1 MKNFQFINRK
11 YNRSVE
17 WVKEHSFGIDT
28 LTQVKMDEFHFLEKV
43 LKNKRIVWMGE
54 NGHGIAEHNLLK
66 SKLIE
71 FLYHK
76 MGFKVI
82 AFESG
87 LSECYSSNHLKNSL
101 SVNELMDKSIYSLW
115 KTEETIS
122 LFKLIKETD
131 LNLLGFDFQPSTK
144 QNLFLEFL
152 ESIDIDIPV
161 EFKMSVKRVDEGT
174 LDWYK
179 RIGEYKARRKKV
191 PKTIFQEFQG
201 DQKELIEEI
210 TELNHTLRD
219 LEEEFVRKD
228 LHVLYNVIQKVLDN
242 KHRFLNFLSVD
253 RRSYLKFRD
262 QVMAD
267 NIKWICNEL
276 YPNDRIIIWAH
287 NSHIFKS
294 YETSSKYKPMG
305 SLMSPDIVNQSYYLG
320 LFMYEGKAALDKG
333 TIYDVR
339 KPPKKSLE
347 DYMNHNTTSISFLDF
362 SHASRSESNKWIF
375 SKTLILESG
384 TMQKLII
391 PAEQMDGIFFIKK
404 VSPPHY
410 L

>member
-11 YNRSVE
+11 YNRSAE
-17 WVKEHSFGIDT
+17 WVKEHSIGMETLID
-28 LTQVKMDEFHFLEKV
+28 VKMEDFHFLERV

-54 NGHGIAEHNLLK
+54 NGHGVAEHNLLK

-87 LSECYSSNHLKNSL
+87 LSECYSSNFLKQKL

-115 KTEETIS
+115 KTEETVS

-131 LNLLGFDFQPSTK
+131 LNLLGFDFQPSTN
-144 QNLFLEFL
+144 QNLFPKFL

-161 EFKMSVKRVDEGT
+161 NFILSVKRIDNVT
-174 LDWYK
+174 IDWYK
-179 RIGEYKARRKKV
+179 RIGKYKASRKKV
-191 PKTIFQEFQG
+191 PKTIAQEYQK
-201 DQKELIEEI
+201 DQQELLDVI
-210 TELNHTLRD
+210 TELNSKLGD
-219 LEEEFVRKD
+219 LEDEFLKKD
-228 LHVLYNVIQKVLDN
+228 LHIFYKIIQKVLSN
-242 KHRFLNFLSVD
+242 KRLFLDFLRVD

-267 NIKWICNEL
+267 NIEWICNEL
-276 YPNDRIIIWAH
+276 YPNERIIIWAH
-287 NSHIFKS
+287 NSHIFKN
-294 YETSSKYKPMG
+294 YETMFKFKPMG
-305 SLMSPDIVNQSYYLG
+305 SLMTPDIVSHSYYLG

-333 TIYDVR
+333 TIYDIK

-347 DYMNHNTTSISFLDF
+347 DYMNHNTKPVSFLDF
-362 SHASRSESNKWIF
+362 SSASQNSLNKFLF

-384 TMQKLII
+384 TMHKLII

-404 VSPPHY
+404 ISPPHY